1 MMYSDESYGG
11 LPSTPPKDRRLKVAA
26 YIRVS
31 TDLAD
36 QKNSYETQE
45 RYFRRLL
52 QGNPDWIFAGIY
64 SDYGISGTSGQK
76 RTGFKRILRHCTE
89 KKIDRIICKSI
100 SRFARNTLDFM
111 TALNTLQESGTTI
124 YFEEDGLD
132 TSDQTSHFILTTL
145 AAIAQ
150 EESRSI
156 SANIRWGNERRFP
169 RGEVRNQAIYGYRY
183 TGSHAVSENGYRY
196 RTVEIVEEEAA
207 VVRRIFEQAA
217 QGSSCV
223 EIARDLNG
231 RHIPVR
237 PSPYARRRLEH
248 ASRGQL
254 HSTIDEGWTAGQIR
268 LILTNERYSGDV
280 LIQKTCT
287 ENYLTHHSRKN
298 RGEAPQYWARNHHPA
313 IISRELFEGA
323 GLMRKTGVPSEKTPS
338 RRPVRYP
345 FSQTLICGSCGRFYH
360 IRNTA
365 RNPIWFCPSTA
376 RNNGKNLCHNHK
388 IYEEQL
394 IRMFRRAILERFR
407 LMETCPADQLNAADI
422 MSGHFTKKQGAGAVF
437 SGAAR
442 NFLPQMLA
450 HLESIQKMDFAER
463 DRAFLQRRL
472 RDLSALPDD
481 REQERELLAK
491 QLDYMEDY
499 WLELEKSYD
508 CRAQAIRWMYT
519 LPEGNDGLIEF
530 LNQITGRYV
539 KAFVLSVTVHDPLHY
554 TVHWFDDSRTQ
565 VEMFSNIG
573 DHRRT
578 DTRCHPKK
586 RA

>member
-1 MMYSDESYGG
+1 MMYSDESYGS

-237 PSPYARRRLEH
+237 PSPYARRRLKH

-338 RRPVRYP
+338 HRPVRYP

-437 SGAAR
+437 SGAVYIPTHEGSSAIIR
-442 NFLPQMLA
+442 ISHMTILA
-450 HLESIQKMDFAER
+450 
-463 DRAFLQRRL
+463 L
-472 RDLSALPDD
+472 RPIIL
-481 REQERELLAK
+481 
-491 QLDYMEDY
+491 YHNGHTWY
-499 WLELEKSYD
+499 
-508 CRAQAIRWMYT
+508 
-519 LPEGNDGLIEF
+519 
-530 LNQITGRYV
+530 
-539 KAFVLSVTVHDPLHY
+539 VLS
-554 TVHWFDDSRTQ
+554 
-565 VEMFSNIG
+565 FSV
-573 DHRRT
+573 
-578 DTRCHPKK
+578 CCLSLQ
-586 RA
+586 